1 LTPGDALPLDH
12 SRSYNDPAAIDLI
25 VNWIERHERA
35 CQASL

>member
-35 CQASL
+35 DRASL